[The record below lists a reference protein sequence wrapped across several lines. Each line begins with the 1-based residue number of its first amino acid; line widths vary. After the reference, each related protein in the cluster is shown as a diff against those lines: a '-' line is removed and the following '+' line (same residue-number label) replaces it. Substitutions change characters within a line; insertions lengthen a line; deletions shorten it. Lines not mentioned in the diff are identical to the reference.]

1 MITYSNIK
9 AYNQIWSPMGRYP
22 MIDNTIFETYNEALA
37 FATTNAVAVV
47 GNIVTV
53 TSDPDAS
60 KNGAYI
66 LICDGKLTSASQPT
80 GLKKLGSDI
89 DLSNYVTKDQLTSI
103 YTYKGSKATFAELPV
118 VDVAVGDVWNVEEAY
133 ENHPA
138 GTNWVWDGE
147 KWDALAGSVDLSGY
161 ALKADVEASVA
172 TLTGNVATN
181 TGAIAEI
188 NTALANKVEKV
199 EGSSLIT
206 AEKLELIDT
215 NAGEISALKAVDS
228 ALDARLKVVEGAFK
242 GEGGE
247 IDLGDLTTQ
256 LTDHGTR
263 IVALEG
269 ANTTNQA
276 NITTLQGEVSGHSGR
291 LTAIETLNTEQSN
304 QIAGLTTRVENVEK
318 HGEAIT
324 NLTTLVN
331 GHTESISTLTTGVAD
346 AKALATSEAAKAE
359 AAAKQFATDE
369 IGKLSFD
376 EAGTAKSL
384 ADAAEANA
392 KSYADGKFQV
402 IGNYEIAGTAAELNA
417 AMDTRVKVLE
427 AVDHAKLATDA
438 AASAV
443 ATVLDDAP
451 EAFDTLKEVA
461 EWIAN
466 NDHASDVATL
476 VTDVAALKSINH
488 EAYIAADETV
498 LASAKSYADEE
509 IAKLSFDAAGTAKTL
524 ADQALVD
531 AKAYTDGKVGELG
544 TAAYKNVEFFATA
557 AQGALAETA
566 AQQATTYTK
575 TEVDTLLGDAFSWVN
590 IE

>member
-66 LICDGKLTSASQPT
+66 LICEGELTSASQPT

-118 VDVAVGDVWNVEEAY
+118 VDVTVGDVWNVEEAY

-346 AKALATSEAAKAE
+346 AKALATSEAGKA
-359 AAAKQFATDE
+359 
-369 IGKLSFD
+369 
-376 EAGTAKSL
+376 
-384 ADAAEANA
+384 
-392 KSYADGKFQV
+392 
-402 IGNYEIAGTAAELNA
+402 
-417 AMDTRVKVLE
+417 LE
-427 AVDHAKLATDA
+427 
-438 AASAV
+438 
-443 ATVLDDAP
+443 
-451 EAFDTLKEVA
+451 
-461 EWIAN
+461 
-466 NDHASDVATL
+466 
-476 VTDVAALKSINH
+476 
-488 EAYIAADETV
+488 
-498 LASAKSYADEE
+498 
-509 IAKLSFDAAGTAKTL
+509 
-524 ADQALVD
+524 D
-531 AKAYTDGKVGELG
+531 AKAYADGLADNYDAAGSAAAVEGKLNEEIARAQAAEKANADAIVVERGRIDALLTSEGVSDAVESFKELQVWIENHEGGAADILAAANKAQEEVDALELVVSAMDEAYKAADLVVLGDAKKYTDEKFVTLG
-544 TAAYKNVEFFATA
+544 SAAYEDKSAFATA
-557 AQGALAETA
+557 A
-566 AQQATTYTK
+566 
-575 TEVDTLLGDAFSWVN
+575 
-590 IE
+590 

>member
-66 LICDGKLTSASQPT
+66 LICDGELTSASQPT

-118 VDVAVGDVWNVEEAY
+118 VDVVVGDVWNVEEAY

-147 KWDALAGSVDLSGY
+147 NWDALAGSVDLSGY

-188 NTALANKVEKV
+188 NTALTNKVEKV

-215 NAGEISALKAVDS
+215 NAGEIAALKEVDAS
-228 ALDARLKVVEGAFK
+228 LDTRLKVVEGAFK

-256 LTDHGTR
+256 ITDHGTR

-269 ANTTNQA
+269 ANTTNQT
-276 NITTLQGEVSGHSGR
+276 NITTLQGEVSGHGSR
-291 LTAIETLNTEQSN
+291 LTAIENLNTEQST
-304 QIAGLTTRVENVEK
+304 QISGLTTRVEAVEA
-318 HGEAIT
+318 HGTAIS
-324 NLTTLVN
+324 NLTTTVN
-331 GHTESISTLTTGVAD
+331 GHTDLISGLRTDLNSEISNRETAVND
-346 AKALATSEAAKAE
+346 AKTHAETKAGEALEAAKTYVGEELAKLSYDAAGS
-359 AAAKQFATDE
+359 AAAVE
-369 IGKLSFD
+369 VKL
-376 EAGTAKSL
+376 
-384 ADAAEANA
+384 N
-392 KSYADGKFQV
+392 
-402 IGNYEIAGTAAELNA
+402 
-417 AMDTRVKVLE
+417 
-427 AVDHAKLATDA
+427 
-438 AASAV
+438 
-443 ATVLDDAP
+443 
-451 EAFDTLKEVA
+451 
-461 EWIAN
+461 
-466 NDHASDVATL
+466 
-476 VTDVAALKSINH
+476 
-488 EAYIAADETV
+488 
-498 LASAKSYADEE
+498 EE
-509 IAKLSFDAAGTAKTL
+509 IARAQAAEKANADAIVVERGRIDALLTSEGVSEAVESFKELQVWIENHEGGAADILEAANKAQEEVDALELVVSAMDEAYKA
-524 ADQALVD
+524 ADTVALNA
-531 AKAYTDGKVGELG
+531 AKAYTDEKFVTLG
-544 TAAYKNVEFFATA
+544 SAAYEDKSAFATA

-566 AQQATTYTK
+566 AQQANTYTK
-575 TEVDTLLGDAFSWVN
+575 TEVDGKISDAFSWINV
-590 IE
+590 

>member
-66 LICDGKLTSASQPT
+66 LICDGELTSASQPT

-89 DLSNYVTKDQLTSI
+89 DLSNYVTKDQLTSV

-118 VDVAVGDVWNVEEAY
+118 VDVTVGDVWNVEEAH

-147 KWDALAGSVDLSGY
+147 NWDALAGAVDLSGY

-172 TLTGNVATN
+172 TLTGNIATN
-181 TGAIAEI
+181 TGSIAEI
-188 NTALANKVEKV
+188 NTALDNKVEKI

-206 AEKLELIDT
+206 TEKLELIDT
-215 NAGEISALKAVDS
+215 NAGKISALEETDLS
-228 ALDARLKVVEGAFK
+228 LDARLKVVEGAFK

-247 IDLGDLTTQ
+247 IILGDLTTL

-276 NITTLQGEVSGHSGR
+276 NITNLQGEVSGHGSR

-304 QIAGLTTRVENVEK
+304 QISGLTTRVENVEK

-324 NLTTLVN
+324 NLTATVN
-331 GHTESISTLTTGVAD
+331 SHSESISTLTTGVAD
-346 AKALATSEAAKAE
+346 AKALAASEAA
-359 AAAKQFATDE
+359 AAKSAAVSEANAYADS
-369 IGKLSFD
+369 LAVNYD
-376 EAGTAKSL
+376 AAGTAKSFN
-384 ADAAEANA
+384 D
-392 KSYADGKFQV
+392 
-402 IGNYEIAGTAAELNA
+402 
-417 AMDTRVKVLE
+417 AMDARVVKLE
-427 AVDHAKLATDA
+427 AIDHSKLATDA
-438 AASAV
+438 ASAAV
-443 ATVLDDAP
+443 AGVIDGAP
-451 EAFDTLKEVA
+451 EKFDTLKEIA
-461 EWIAN
+461 AWIAEA
-466 NDHASDVATL
+466 DTAEDAASL
-476 VTDVAALKSINH
+476 VTRVSALEAINH
-488 EAYIAADETV
+488 EAYVDADEIV
-498 LASAKSYADEE
+498 LKSAKDYTDEKIE
-509 IAKLSFDAAGTAKTL
+509 LLGSAAYE
-524 ADQALVD
+524 D
-531 AKAYTDGKVGELG
+531 KAY
-544 TAAYKNVEFFATA
+544 FATA

-566 AQQATTYTK
+566 AQKADTYTK
-575 TEVDTLLGDAFSWVN
+575 TEVDNKIEAAFEWINVVN
-590 IE
+590 E